1 MKLALNM
8 RAGSISTLTSQ
19 KDTKTLFHKMFDA
32 HFEEHDTIMPW
43 SNQQRERRPRANVFG
58 GRWQQWKIHDILTGG
73 LSGTDQTGDKSDR
86 HTLTWEPDSYTCL
99 QQAAAS
105 TAVFSD
111 AIPKP
116 ETSPFLITDK
126 TKEELKTWRES
137 KVQDK
142 DGTDL

>member
-1 MKLALNM
+1 M
-8 RAGSISTLTSQ
+8 
-19 KDTKTLFHKMFDA
+19 
-32 HFEEHDTIMPW
+32 
-43 SNQQRERRPRANVFG
+43 
-58 GRWQQWKIHDILTGG
+58 TGG

-86 HTLTWEPDSYTCL
+86 HTLTWEPDSYTGL

-111 AIPKP
+111 TIPNP

-126 TKEELKTWRES
+126 TKEELKTERES

-142 DGTDL
+142 DGIDL